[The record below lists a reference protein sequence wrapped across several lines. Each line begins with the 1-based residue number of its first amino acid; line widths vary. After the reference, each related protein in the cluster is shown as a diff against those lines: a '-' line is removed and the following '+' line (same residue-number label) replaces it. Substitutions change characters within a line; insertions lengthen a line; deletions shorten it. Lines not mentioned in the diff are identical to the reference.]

1 MQSCSI
7 DMLCS
12 GAAKGMQRLTDFV
25 LLAVDNRDDEEE
37 EEEEEEEED
46 EDEAEDDA
54 R

>member
-25 LLAVDNRDDEEE
+25 LLAMDNRDDEEE
-37 EEEEEEEED
+37 EEEED
-46 EDEAEDDA
+46 EDETEDDA